1 MAQTTMVKPINFDG
15 VFAAVSR
22 AANGAPN
29 GGQVQFTSAEALKL
43 LALFLVYKEELLTNM
58 IGAYNISDNVVGGK
72 ARWASFDSLNWITTT
87 RPSNCSRTAL
97 TDHEMTEVSKTLCKN
112 HVFLKLCKDSIVAQL
127 DAAWSS
133 IWGAGNDLNEIRAT
147 EGGEAIFQQFV
158 NRTIAAIGNDYTS
171 IAWFG
176 NHPIIAST
184 VAANPLSLSQAVLDR
199 VEDTLQ
205 SCDGFLKQV
214 DALKDGSHAWLNN
227 TFAGGEMDG
236 DKFIG
241 DALQWIDDLET
252 LADPEFSVA
261 MDGLKELHEHP
272 IVFVTSG
279 IFNKLVE
286 QITGAYPGLASSL
299 CYNMDGMVAEELGIE
314 LKNKVTHNAFVWKGK
329 LIVKRS
335 DWDHI
340 ARTVGFYHHRI
351 LMTVPQNLGLAL
363 DVPAMDQL
371 AGMGLSITKSPTPTD
386 GGAYFLETNYQMATA
401 ILRDKYMVNA
411 SYTAV
416 RS

>member
-1 MAQTTMVKPINFDG
+1 MATMVKPINFDG
-15 VFAAVSR
+15 VFASVSR
-22 AANGAPN
+22 GAAGQPS
-29 GGQVQFTSAEALKL
+29 GGQVAFTSAEALKL
-43 LALFLVYKEELLTNM
+43 LALFLVYKEDLLANM
-58 IGAYNISDNVVGGK
+58 VGAYNISENVTGGK
-72 ARWASFDSLNWITTT
+72 ARWASFDTLNFITTA
-87 RPSNCSRTAL
+87 RPSNCSRTAIS
-97 TDHEMTEVSKTLCKN
+97 DHEMTEVSKSLCKN

-127 DAAWSS
+127 DTAWSS
-133 IWGAGNDLNEIRAT
+133 LWGAGNDLNEIRAT

-158 NRTIAAIGNDYTS
+158 NRAIAAIGNDYSS
-171 IAWFG
+171 ISWFG

-184 VAANPLSLSQAVLDR
+184 IAANPLSLSQAKRDAI
-199 VEDTLQ
+199 EDTLQ
-205 SCDGFLKQV
+205 ACDGFLKQI
-214 DALKDGSHAWLNN
+214 DALKDVSHPWLNN
-227 TFAGGEMDG
+227 TFAGGELDG

-241 DALQWIDDLET
+241 DALQWIDDLEA
-252 LADPEFSVA
+252 LAEPEFAQA
-261 MDGLKELHEHP
+261 MDGLKEIHEHP

-299 CYNMDGMVAEELGIE
+299 CYNMDGMVADELGIQ

-351 LMTVPQNLGLAL
+351 LMNVPQNLGLAL
-363 DVPAMDQL
+363 DVPAMDQF
-371 AGMGLSITKSPTPTD
+371 AGWGLTITKSPAPTD
-386 GGAYFLETNYQMATA
+386 GGAYFLETNYQMATS
-401 ILRDKYMVNA
+401 ILRDKYMVNV